1 MTDNTHFESIY
12 HEFKSLVFN
21 VCLHYVLNKEDAQ
34 DVAQEVF
41 VKIYHNLHKY
51 NPEAASLKTWIYRIA
66 INQSLDFLKARKSQ
80 KRFGFLKSLFSTDSS
95 EPIHDLRQ
103 VSHPGIEMEE
113 RESLENLLMII
124 QALPEK
130 QKTAIILNKI
140 EDRPQ
145 QEVAEIMCT
154 SVKAV
159 ESLIQRAKTQIE
171 KQLKKREG
179 F

>member
-1 MTDNTHFESIY
+1 MTGNLKFESIY
-12 HEFKSLVFN
+12 HQYKSLVFN
-21 VCLHYVLNKEDAQ
+21 VCLHYVLNREDAQ
-34 DVAQEVF
+34 DVTQEVF

-80 KRFGFLKSLFSTDSS
+80 KRFGFLTSLFGASS
-95 EPIHDLRQ
+95 NEPIHDVRQ

-113 RESLENLLMII
+113 KESVENLLLII
-124 QALPEK
+124 QSLPEK
-130 QKTAIILNKI
+130 QKTAIILTKI

-145 QEVAEIMCT
+145 QEVAEIMGT

-159 ESLIQRAKTQIE
+159 ESLIQRAKAQIE
-171 KQLKKREG
+171 KQLKNREG
-179 F
+179 L